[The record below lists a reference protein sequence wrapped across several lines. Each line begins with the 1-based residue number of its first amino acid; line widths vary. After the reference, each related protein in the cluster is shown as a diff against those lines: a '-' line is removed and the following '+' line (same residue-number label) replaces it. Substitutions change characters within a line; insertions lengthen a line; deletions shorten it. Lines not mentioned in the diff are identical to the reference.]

1 MFFSIETVFKEVG
14 AEAKVKFLRICTI
27 EALQMSEEVM
37 KSYVMRSCFAK
48 CFFYRNCF

>member
-27 EALQMSEEVM
+27 EALQMKQLWTMHSFIWM
-37 KSYVMRSCFAK
+37 FH
-48 CFFYRNCF
+48 NT